1 MQLFADSAF
10 GHLGSF
16 FSDLSV
22 RLCQHDHAEEMDAPA
37 LAFLGAIFGAFSFP
51 CHARCDGGLFFW
63 LVNVRKRRTVL
74 LFEFKD
80 SKTAK
85 LKFYTPPGAGWATLR
100 LRGGLTGVA
109 RAPLQSHDLV
119 LNVRIAIFEYIC
131 LLKSGDFGIFRK
143 LENFEWEEIKNFHS

>member
-1 MQLFADSAF
+1 LSFLPAIDCASLSFVQLFADSAF

-74 LFEFKD
+74 LFEFKWI
-80 SKTAK
+80 AK
-85 LKFYTPPGAGWATLR
+85 QQNSNFTPHLALALAGWNRSGTFL
-100 LRGGLTGVA
+100 LFWV
-109 RAPLQSHDLV
+109 LV
-119 LNVRIAIFEYIC
+119 YPV
-131 LLKSGDFGIFRK
+131 
-143 LENFEWEEIKNFHS
+143 